1 MKTNEELEREI
12 EGLHRAFAE
21 LKAVVAEVQ
30 NLQQAASPA
39 AIKHQLFCAM
49 LQNPAICEDP
59 KGDGITGDDVED
71 AMDMTD
77 YAYERGVERGIY
89 PKEGE

>member
-12 EGLHRAFAE
+12 EGLHR
-21 LKAVVAEVQ
+21 
-30 NLQQAASPA
+30 
-39 AIKHQLFCAM
+39 
-49 LQNPAICEDP
+49 PAICEDP